1 MSLEMLLFLRLA
13 GNQLAHPSAFD
24 GQKTTAA
31 PLAGKEVMPYY
42 EFARAWRFENEASRS
57 IGKTKGATPPR

>member
-31 PLAGKEVMPYY
+31 PLAGKEVMPCY
-42 EFARAWRFENEASRS
+42 EFAKAWRFENEASMALR
-57 IGKTKGATPPR
+57 K